1 MPAYLI
7 ADIEVNDGQA
17 YEEYRKQV
25 PALIT
30 HHGGRYLA
38 RGGATEVL
46 EGDWKPRRTVI
57 VEFPTM
63 SALKAFWDSAD
74 YKPLRG
80 IRWNSASSNVVA
92 VEGL

>member
-1 MPAYLI
+1 MAAYLI

-17 YEEYRKQV
+17 FEEYRKQV
-25 PALIT
+25 PAMIT
-30 HHGGRYLA
+30 LHGGRYLA

-46 EGDWKPRRTVI
+46 EGEWKPRSTVI
-57 VEFPTM
+57 VEFPNM
-63 SALKAFWDSAD
+63 GALRAFCDSAD